1 MGSLSDVYET
11 QIEFY
16 DKNGVLLE
24 KIETDING
32 SLADNVDDFYKGAFL
47 TGYITADADYYKV
60 YTKNAEVKY
69 FLFQDDVEVIKTKQ
83 AEKYQIV
90 PEVLYDGIGNGNVIS
105 IEAER
110 SEKLEARILYRLESP
125 EDQSSSNYYALEVES
140 LSEDDLAIG
149 LILFDSAGMDA
160 SRYYTHLKS
169 GKNLILFSELG
180 FSNINRLENIAEIDL
195 RIYTTELTEEIRIVL
210 GDLYKFDSVTD
221 LYDYMNG
228 SEFIINPQ

>member
-1 MGSLSDVYET
+1 M
-11 QIEFY
+11 
-16 DKNGVLLE
+16 
-24 KIETDING
+24 
-32 SLADNVDDFYKGAFL
+32 
-47 TGYITADADYYKV
+47 
-60 YTKNAEVKY
+60 
-69 FLFQDDVEVIKTKQ
+69 
-83 AEKYQIV
+83 
-90 PEVLYDGIGNGNVIS
+90 
-105 IEAER
+105 
-110 SEKLEARILYRLESP
+110 ESP